1 MVEAP
6 LSTIDMILC
15 LTFFPL
21 CILLNACAIAY
32 WEQEGLS
39 FCTMLTFLFSSIV
52 IPIFFLFKFLDPMFA
67 MGQNITNFKA
77 HQQLKNQLN
86 PASNINFIAQG

>member
-1 MVEAP
+1 
-6 LSTIDMILC
+6 
-15 LTFFPL
+15 
-21 CILLNACAIAY
+21 
-32 WEQEGLS
+32 
-39 FCTMLTFLFSSIV
+39 MLTFLFSSIV